1 MPEEVAHNSD
11 DNSVE
16 PTPWL
21 LAKRRGPTRNVRYI
35 GYIGGRYTLPSRGT
49 GRSKRPSVFA
59 CRTQS
64 ISPKMAVVLAPVVGS
79 LGEKVTAN
87 FNDLGLVRG
96 TITRFVDGGFALAV
110 EASDEER
117 SQLAARID
125 WFRRK
130 RELSLPDQREHR
142 RFLPRNPRSTLTL
155 ASGKNVTCFIINM
168 SISGVAV
175 SADLTPRLG
184 APLAVGRVV
193 GRVVRQLEVGFA
205 VRFLSPQDPA
215 HLEALLVSKR

>member
-1 MPEEVAHNSD
+1 MPAEVAHNSD
-11 DNSVE
+11 DD
-16 PTPWL
+16 PAKPAPWPMP
-21 LAKRRGPTRNVRYI
+21 KRRGQTSNVRYI

-49 GRSKRPSVFA
+49 GRSKRPRIFA

-64 ISPKMAVVLAPVVGS
+64 ISPKMAVVLAPVVGN

-87 FNDLGLVRG
+87 FQDLGLVRG
-96 TITRFVDGGFALAV
+96 TIARFIEGGFALAV
-110 EASDEER
+110 EASVEER
-117 SQLAARID
+117 SRLAARID

-155 ASGKNVTCFIINM
+155 ASGKSLTCFIINM
-168 SISGVAV
+168 SISGVAI
-175 SADLTPRLG
+175 SADLSPRLG

-193 GRVVRQLEVGFA
+193 GRVVRQLDVGFA
-205 VRFLSPQDPA
+205 VKFLSPQDPA
-215 HLEALLVSKR
+215 HLETLLVTN